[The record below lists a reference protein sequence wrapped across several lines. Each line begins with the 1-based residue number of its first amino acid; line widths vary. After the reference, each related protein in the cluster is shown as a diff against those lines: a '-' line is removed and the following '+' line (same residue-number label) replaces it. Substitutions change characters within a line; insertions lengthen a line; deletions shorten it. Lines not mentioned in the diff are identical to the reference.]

1 MPTRVLPATSMLEA
15 ELSENVIA
23 LAHLFKWKVLLVR
36 PARTVH
42 GWRTPFGAD
51 GVGWPDLTLVRGDQ
65 LHFAE
70 LKSQRGR
77 LTTEQQVWLDVL
89 GKVGTV
95 AVWRPTDWVS
105 GQIEAV
111 LRGRS

>member
-1 MPTRVLPATSMLEA
+1 MPARTLPATSMTEA
-15 ELSENVIA
+15 ELSDNVIA

-51 GVGWPDLTLVRGDQ
+51 GVGWPDLTLVRGEQ
-65 LHFAE
+65 LLFVE
-70 LKSQRGR
+70 LKAKGKV
-77 LTTEQQVWLDVL
+77 TPEQQSWLDVL
-89 GKVGTV
+89 SKVGTV
-95 AVWRPTDWVS
+95 AVWRPTDWLDGTV
-105 GQIEAV
+105 ERV